1 MTNNRQPGNNDD
13 QRENHRISREQQEE
27 RERLQREHEE
37 TQRRLAEIREKN
49 RLLHEILRRKGYN
62 PDNDGNPPPVL

>member
-37 TQRRLAEIREKN
+37 TQRRLAEIREK
-49 RLLHEILRRKGYN
+49 KSFTT
-62 PDNDGNPPPVL
+62 